1 MASPIS
7 TRCTRANNDEVQLY
21 AFILAV
27 NGDDLR
33 SLPLS
38 MRKALIWNGCWRA
51 GRLAFLSAH
60 GTR

>member
-27 NGDDLR
+27 NGEDLR

-51 GRLAFLSAH
+51 GRLASF
-60 GTR
+60 